1 MVGWEEGALVGR
13 EKGGGGGKRR
23 KEEGKSIDPTCH
35 VSTNPKEIGLG
46 SGREPL

>member
-1 MVGWEEGALVGR
+1 MVGWEEGTLVGR
-13 EKGGGGGKRR
+13 EKGGGKRR